1 MTHAYAEEYLSD
13 AMDNL
18 GEAFDYA
25 VNACSLD
32 IDEFMDLFIA
42 SGYSDDFGKG
52 NPKYVSG
59 LSGTELV
66 IEIVGKSGKQM
77 SFPEPQAEYDCSP
90 EYWCG
95 WILAYYQWV
104 TGRSFKDIHDNIS
117 MLEVRKLY
125 GALYEAVEEK
135 FVDTVNTIIRR
146 KNAPAKLQQ
155 QRKRCGYSQKELAE
169 KSGVNLR
176 TLQQYELK
184 SKDISKASV
193 QTVLALANVLGCR
206 VEDLIEY
213 SAGEAD
219 EIESPW

>member
-13 AMDNL
+13 AMENL

-25 VNACSLD
+25 VNACSLG

-42 SGYSDDFGKG
+42 SGYSDGFGKG

-59 LSGTELV
+59 HSGTELV
-66 IEIVGKSGKQM
+66 MEIVGKSGKQV
-77 SFPEPQAEYDCSP
+77 SFPEPQTEYDCSP

-95 WILAYYQWV
+95 WILAYYQWA
-104 TGRSFKDIHDNIS
+104 TGRTFKDIHDNIS
-117 MLEVRKLY
+117 ILEIRKLY
-125 GALYEAVEEK
+125 SPLHEAAEEK
-135 FVDTVNTIIRR
+135 FVDTVNAIIQR
-146 KNAPAKLQQ
+146 KNAPSKLQQ

-184 SKDISKASV
+184 TKDVRKASV

-206 VEDLIEY
+206 VEELMEFSIE
-213 SAGEAD
+213 E
-219 EIESPW
+219 

>member
-1 MTHAYAEEYLSD
+1 
-13 AMDNL
+13 MDNL

-42 SGYSDDFGKG
+42 SGYSDGFGKG

-66 IEIVGKSGKQM
+66 MEIIGKSGMQM
-77 SFPEPQAEYDCSP
+77 SFPEPQTEYDCSQ

-125 GALYEAVEEK
+125 GALHEAAEEK
-135 FVDTVNTIIRR
+135 FVDTLNAIIQR

-184 SKDISKASV
+184 TKDISKASV

-206 VEDLIEY
+206 AEDLMEY
-213 SAGEAD
+213 TIGADSEAK
-219 EIESPW
+219 

>member
-1 MTHAYAEEYLSD
+1 MIHAYAEKYLND

-25 VNACSLD
+25 VNACSLA

-42 SGYSDDFGKG
+42 SGYSDSFGKG
-52 NPKYVSG
+52 SPKHVSG

-66 IEIVGKSGKQM
+66 MEIIEKSGKQI
-77 SFPEPQAEYDCSP
+77 SFPEPQTDYDCSP

-95 WILAYYQWV
+95 WILAYYQWE
-104 TGRSFKDIHDNIS
+104 TGRTFKDIHNNIS

-125 GALYEAVEEK
+125 STLHEAAEER
-135 FVDTVNTIIRR
+135 FVDTVNAMIRR

-155 QRKRCGYSQKELAE
+155 QRKRSGYSQKELAQ

-184 SKDISKASV
+184 TKDISKASV
-193 QTVLALANVLGCR
+193 HTVLALANVLGCR
-206 VEDLIEY
+206 VEDLMEY
-213 SAGEAD
+213 SVGE
-219 EIESPW
+219 EGKRI

>member
-1 MTHAYAEEYLSD
+1 MTHAYAEEYLND
-13 AMDNL
+13 AMENL

-25 VNACSLD
+25 VNACALD

-42 SGYSDDFGKG
+42 SGYSDSFGKG
-52 NPKYVSG
+52 NPKYISG

-66 IEIVGKSGKQM
+66 MGIIEKAGKQM
-77 SFPEPQAEYDCSP
+77 AFPEPQTEYDCSP

-95 WILAYYQWV
+95 WILAYYQWE
-104 TGRSFKDIHDNIS
+104 TGRTFKDIHDNIS

-125 GALYEAVEEK
+125 NALHEAAEEK
-135 FVDTVNTIIRR
+135 FVDTVNAIIHR
-146 KNAPAKLQQ
+146 KNAPSKLQQ

-184 SKDISKASV
+184 TKDIRKASV
-193 QTVLALANVLGCR
+193 KTVLALANVLGCR
-206 VEDLIEY
+206 VEDLMEY
-213 SAGEAD
+213 SAEKDGEA
-219 EIESPW
+219 I